1 MNLVWEQ
8 FARGQAAK
16 KEREREAIKILLD
29 FHRASSHHIRGV
41 EESNFNRHSHRDE
54 GGEKNLVDSITPGS
68 KLFSLVVLIKR
79 ERVTRDDSFF
89 LFPAFPLSP
98 VKLIRKRKS
107 EIVFN

>member
-1 MNLVWEQ
+1 M
-8 FARGQAAK
+8 AKPRKKKGRG
-16 KEREREAIKILLD
+16 RAIKILLD

>member
-1 MNLVWEQ
+1 MLVAKPRKKKGRGRQ
-8 FARGQAAK
+8 LKFFSIFIARVLTTFESRKAISTVIVI
-16 KEREREAIKILLD
+16 ETREGRKILLIQLP
-29 FHRASSHHIRGV
+29 R
-41 EESNFNRHSHRDE
+41 
-54 GGEKNLVDSITPGS
+54 GS